1 VLLHKFEK
9 SWTNPRRS
17 DSAARPAAS
26 AAANASVTTDAT
38 ATAGAAIQL
47 LLLPLSLLLP
57 PLPLPLPLLP
67 QAVLLLLLSAY
78 PVVVEVCCVR
88 APGALGSLPGRAQC
102 GAAQHY
108 LQPCDNTA
116 ARAAA
121 GSTTSTA
128 WDGASM
134 SLKEEGWLLV
144 VSLLEH
150 GNSSNHHLHSHTD
163 FTQP

>member
-1 VLLHKFEK
+1 M
-9 SWTNPRRS
+9 T
-17 DSAARPAAS
+17 A
-26 AAANASVTTDAT
+26 DAT
-38 ATAGAAIQL
+38 ATADAAIHL
-47 LLLPLSLLLP
+47 LLPPLSLLL
-57 PLPLPLPLLP
+57 LPLPLPLLP

-78 PVVVEVCCVR
+78 PVVVGVCCVR

-116 ARAAA
+116 AIAAA

-163 FTQP
+163 FTQT